1 MEIPRSVL
9 TEDASGQGF
18 LFRLRAEYNSAE
30 RTRAQMNM
38 QVTLSDATGKKII
51 AQQQIV
57 DQSSKSI

>member
-18 LFRLRAEYNSAE
+18 MFRLRAEYNSAE

-38 QVTLSDATGKKII
+38 
-51 AQQQIV
+51 
-57 DQSSKSI
+57 